1 VKRAVLAALALLAAP
16 ACTTSPSDEV
26 VLEMWAVGRE
36 AELLSGLLR
45 EFEAENPG
53 VRVAVQKLPWQG
65 AHEKIMT
72 AVVGDSTP
80 DIAQM
85 GNTWIAE
92 FAAIGALATLDQ
104 PLAGTRAIDPADYFA
119 GIWSTNQVDGHL
131 YGVPWYVDTRLLF
144 YRKDILAEAGYDHPP
159 ASWTEWR
166 EMMVAVQ
173 RRVGRGR
180 YAVLMPLN
188 EFEPLLAF
196 GLQQEEP
203 LLRDGGRWGN
213 FESAGFRRALAF
225 YVDAFSDGL
234 APRVTNLQVSNVWD
248 EIGRG
253 IYTFY
258 ISGPW
263 QIGEFK
269 RRLPAEVQ
277 DDWATAPLPGPDGPG
292 ASIASGASL
301 AVFARS
307 SRQAEAWRLIEFLS
321 RPEIQL
327 RLYQLVGDLPPRR
340 STWRYPLLADDVH
353 AAAFRDQL
361 ERVEPTPAVPEWERI
376 VTELYVVGEQAA
388 HGRITVDQAAAELD
402 ARADRI
408 LEKRRWVLDRRD
420 RE

>member
-1 VKRAVLAALALLAAP
+1 MKRAVLAALALVAAP
-16 ACTTSPSDEV
+16 ACTSSTSDEV

-45 EFEAENPG
+45 DFEAENPG

-80 DIAQM
+80 DLAQM

-92 FAAIGALATLDQ
+92 LAAIGALAPLDEA
-104 PLAGTRAIDPADYFA
+104 LAATPAIDPSDYFP
-119 GIWSTNQVDGHL
+119 GVWSTNQIEGRL

-144 YRKDILAEAGYDHPP
+144 YRKDILAAAGHDHPP
-159 ASWTEWR
+159 ASWPEWR
-166 EMMVAVQ
+166 EMMIAVQ
-173 RRVGRGR
+173 RRAGPGR
-180 YAVLMPLN
+180 YAALMPLN
-188 EFEPLLAF
+188 EFEQLLAL

-203 LLRDGGRWGN
+203 LLREGGRRGN
-213 FESAGFRRALAF
+213 FRSAGFRRALEFYRAAF
-225 YVDAFSDGL
+225 ADGL

-253 IYTFY
+253 IFTFY

-269 RRLPAEVQ
+269 RRLPADVQ

-292 ASIASGASL
+292 ASIAGGASL
-301 AVFARS
+301 AVFAGSPRE
-307 SRQAEAWRLIEFLS
+307 REAWRLIEFLS

-327 RLYQLVGDLPPRR
+327 RFYQLIGDLPPRR

-376 VTELYVVGEQAA
+376 ATELHVVGEQLA
-388 HGRITVDQAAAELD
+388 HGRLTVDQAAAELD

-408 LEKRRWVLDRRD
+408 LEKRRWVLDR
-420 RE
+420 EASE